1 MIEISS
7 FKEMLGNLKD
17 FERDK
22 ICDLFEVLRT
32 DFREMKSMLNEAD
45 DMLRGI
51 FPWTK
56 DVSENAHRASLRVSK
71 VSEYANSRA
80 ALMYDLLESVK

>member
-1 MIEISS
+1 MIEIES
-7 FKEMLGNLKD
+7 FKEMLANM
-17 FERDK
+17 DK
-22 ICDLFEVLRT
+22 IERKQLWDLFEILRT
-32 DFREMKSMLNEAD
+32 DFREMKSMLNETD
-45 DMLRGI
+45 EILRGV

-56 DVSENAHRASLRVSK
+56 DVSESAHRASLRVSK